1 MSKES
6 GEPKVVTAEFQASP
20 SEERESLI
28 VFRLQTE
35 WFGLRVEEVR
45 EIVSRSQITRIP
57 RASATILGL
66 MNLRGKL
73 LTIVDLDSLLGLPPG
88 RVGDRSR
95 AIVLNL
101 PDPEMDIGFLV
112 DEVAPIREVFPPY
125 ARDPSATLAQ
135 GRKAAFFRGALYSG
149 GLLINVLNP
158 SPIVPCLVPERE
170 EASA

>member
-1 MSKES
+1 MNKEF
-6 GEPKVVTAEFQASP
+6 GKAKVMITEPHP
-20 SEERESLI
+20 SIAEERESLI
-28 VFRLQTE
+28 VFRLQGE

-45 EIVSRSQITRIP
+45 EIVLRSQITRVP
-57 RASATILGL
+57 RSFPSILGL

-73 LTIVDLDSLLGLPPG
+73 LTIIDLDHLLGLPPAKMKE
-88 RVGDRSR
+88 RSR
-95 AIVLNL
+95 VIVLNL

-125 ARDPSATLAQ
+125 ARDPSAALSE
-135 GRKAAFFRGALYSG
+135 GRKAVFFRGALYSG

-158 SPIVPCLVPERE
+158 SPIVPHLVPERE